1 MRRKEKL
8 ENDFFDNHRDTD
20 LNVVSYYIK
29 NAKFLNLLCNKSP
42 RVHTQMG
49 KLSCSAVFYQK
60 DKMRN
65 T

>member
-29 NAKFLNLLCNKSP
+29 NAKFLNLLCNKKSAGAHANGQIVLQ
-42 RVHTQMG
+42 RCI
-49 KLSCSAVFYQK
+49 LSK
-60 DKMRN
+60 R
-65 T
+65 